1 MAGIKGVEYEV
12 IRIMCKKK
20 KKKKCRVTFCHITP
34 SCPENKSAHSASGA
48 FLGQLRHP
56 DLTALSR

>member
-20 KKKKCRVTFCHITP
+20 KKKVSSYFLSH
-34 SCPENKSAHSASGA
+34 HS
-48 FLGQLRHP
+48 QLP
-56 DLTALSR
+56 GK